1 MNLLDGSEERM
12 VRTKEENKEKEEKE
26 EEKKKEEEEDISKE
40 EIIIQET
47 KKALGENGIENEAW
61 RLMPREIGE
70 VLIELIKKIWRER
83 GISAEWNRGI
93 ISPIYKKGE
102 KSKTKNYRGVTLMDI
117 RRTKSTQIF

>member
-26 EEKKKEEEEDISKE
+26 EEKKKKEEEEDISKE

-47 KKALGENGIENEAW
+47 KKALGENEIENEAW
-61 RLMPREIGE
+61 RLMPREIE
-70 VLIELIKKIWRER
+70 VLIELIRKIWRER